1 MKEIFDRLSQ
11 AVKQNNDT
19 VLVSV
24 IASSGSTPRGE
35 GARMLVDKS
44 GRVAGTIGGGAVEF
58 RSEQLAKE
66 VLETK
71 EPRLEKF
78 ILAPNDIVDLGMIC
92 GGNVEVLFQYLD
104 CQKKSVIDIRKKFQE
119 HYQENQPCWLISEIG
134 EQLSNRLTFYSRE
147 TGFYNE
153 ETKELQKLT
162 FKQGMAIMSIS
173 DKRFLVE
180 SLINTGKVYIFGG
193 GHVAQALVPVLKTL
207 DFYCVVLDDRPEL
220 LTKEYFPDADQCV
233 VLDLKNIM
241 DKIDITEDDYV
252 VVMTRG
258 HQFDF
263 DVSKQVL
270 ATKAYYIGV
279 MGSKHKIAVQ
289 IKRLK
294 ESGYKIEEI
303 DRINMPI
310 GLKIKAETP
319 AELAISVAGELIIKR
334 AEK

>member
-11 AVKQNNDT
+11 AIKNKNDT

-35 GARMLVDKS
+35 GARMLVDKN

-58 RSEQLAKE
+58 HSEQLAKE
-66 VLETK
+66 VLKTKAAKIET
-71 EPRLEKF
+71 F
-78 ILAPNDIVDLGMIC
+78 ILAPNDVADLGMVC
-92 GGNVEVLFQYLD
+92 GGNVEVLFQFID
-104 CQKKSVIDIRKKFQE
+104 CQEPSISVICQKFNQ
-119 HYQENQPCWLISEIG
+119 HYQENRPCWLISEIG
-134 EQLSNRLTFYSRE
+134 EQLSNHLTFYSRE

-153 ETKELQKLT
+153 ESKELQKLM
-162 FKQGMAIMSIS
+162 FKQGMTIVSDS

-220 LTKEYFPDADQCV
+220 LTKEYFPEADQCV

-241 DKIDITEDDYV
+241 DKVEITEEDYV

-263 DVSKQVL
+263 EVSKQVL
-270 ATKAYYIGV
+270 KTNAYYIGV
-279 MGSKHKIAVQ
+279 MGSKHKIAIQ

-294 ESGYKIEEI
+294 ECGFETEEI

-334 AEK
+334 AER